1 MRVVIEITS
10 GPQAGQ
16 KVTVERGQ
24 VVRFGRTPQADVATG
39 DTFMSRV
46 HFAVEC
52 GAEVCRIQ
60 DLNSRN
66 GTLLNGGDL
75 SSAVLRDGDRIF
87 AGQTDFVARVEG
99 ATSPSPHA
107 TTTQTAATVPDVA
120 AFMPPT
126 LEDPSEPTP
135 LAPYRPAQADPPA
148 PPAKTDYGT
157 VSMQQAQQVASA
169 PAAKHPAARGET
181 ADASPKGRL
190 VRLLGEE
197 TEPLFALFDALHEPR
212 LLELVSG
219 ASEECRPLYDGGRH
233 APEKI
238 PYLVSLAAGSPLL
251 SALAE
256 RGWGGGFGV
265 FLTGRAPLEEI
276 RAHFRQSL
284 MVRTQ
289 DGRELFFRF
298 YEPRFLRELLRTGD
312 YAEVAKFFG
321 PVSSYLIEG
330 ERPELLLRFTNRG
343 RRVETEEQPLTPAA
357 R

>member
-1 MRVVIEITS
+1 
-10 GPQAGQ
+10 
-16 KVTVERGQ
+16 VERGQ

-66 GTLLNGGDL
+66 GTLINGADL

-99 ATSPSPHA
+99 APAVSSQHM
-107 TTTQTAATVPDVA
+107 TTPQTAATVPDVA
-120 AFMPPT
+120 ALMPPT

-135 LAPYRPAQADPPA
+135 LAPHRPPA
-148 PPAKTDYGT
+148 TPEQPRAAQPPAPAKTDYGT
-157 VSMQQAQQVASA
+157 VPVQQVRHGANA
-169 PAAKHPAARGET
+169 PAPKFQPARGET
-181 ADASPKGRL
+181 ADTSPKGRL
-190 VRLLGEE
+190 VKLLGEE
-197 TEPLFALFDALHEPR
+197 TEPLFALFDALHDPR
-212 LLELVSG
+212 LLELVSVAG
-219 ASEECRPLYDGGRH
+219 DECRPLYEGGRH

-284 MVRTQ
+284 MVKTQ

-321 PVSSYLIEG
+321 PVGSYIVEG
-330 ERPELLLRFTNRG
+330 ERPEMLLRFTNRG
-343 RRVETEEQPLTPAA
+343 RRVETEEQPLTPAG